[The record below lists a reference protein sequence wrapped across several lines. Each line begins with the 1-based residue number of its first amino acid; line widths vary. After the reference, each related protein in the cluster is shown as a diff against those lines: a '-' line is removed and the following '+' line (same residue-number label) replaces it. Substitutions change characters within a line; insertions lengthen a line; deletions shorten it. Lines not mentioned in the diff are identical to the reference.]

1 MNTYAFVIKAKAK
14 SEKKNLFC
22 WLSAKSD
29 SRAERE
35 ILNILDDADIAVGRG
50 ADYQLPQRTN
60 WHVADDLPEE
70 GVLDDTWCD
79 RYTLGED
86 GRSWSPV
93 MGEAGAAAAPV
104 VNVETQPVQPAADAD
119 HRPLSRL
126 RLIQRLIA
134 HLMHDTE
141 LDQITLE
148 QHIEIGVMEGQDE
161 NCFVQALRQVIE
173 DTPAIKELSAHAEW
187 KLIKAVKAV
196 FPQDQSHEAGR
207 ITHFVKNWVVSE
219 VSDRGQLVEDW
230 LSGKLPA
237 HELADTSE
245 PGEGEYV
252 PCEDDL
258 QEGSPEEVAQAEEL
272 VQAFREKDM
281 TVLHAV
287 PTLSFRHRL
296 LAQFITEKEY
306 AYHIDDEQL
315 ATVRQLEM
323 DTDNSYV
330 QNLLLAAENVEGMK
344 KLRDFEFWRLTD
356 AVKRVFP
363 TDKATPDLS
372 LMLQFMKAWKT
383 TDYIDRGLLAKEW
396 INGNR
401 VSTIQRTDTGANA
414 GGNPTDRN
422 PDLKHTL
429 DTLDI
434 EIAAALLPMD
444 YNIYEIPG
452 GVLRQAKEIIAH
464 KEEPWSS
471 WSTQLRKTPGVL
483 DFSRAAVFVLIR
495 NAPEGIHNETPKL
508 ISYIA
513 QNGKEVAFIP
523 DTGKPDSEER
533 WQAVESLLITPAAPA
548 EEPVSEEVD
557 SQLADTTHVMPKW
570 VKTEEQQI
578 AEEQGNKVHTLPK
591 WAAAGDAQPKV
602 ESLGGGMFSI
612 DGLLATPSNEVAK
625 QEVEIVGNVQMEE
638 TDPSKVEAGDTVPAV
653 ESDDAAAAQ
662 AGGVNPADILAAA
675 APELASNVAADLDHN
690 IEPLTQNEPE
700 LPQTEPETSVIE
712 PVVDIPEPE
721 AAGKEWPAYFE
732 PGRYEGL
739 PNDVYHA
746 ANGISSTMVKD
757 ARVSLMY
764 FEARHVSKTIARERS
779 KVLDMG
785 NLVHA
790 LALQPETLAAE
801 FSIEPEIPEGA
812 LTTTATVRACIDEYN
827 ASLPPQLSADDIKAL
842 LEAHNATLPAP
853 LSLGTSIDETAESY
867 MALPEEFQ
875 RIEADKKQT
884 AAAMKAC
891 IKEYNATL
899 PAPAKTTGS
908 RDTLL
913 EQLAIVNPD
922 LVAQEVQKPAPLK
935 VSGTKAD
942 LIQALKAV
950 RPDAVFADE
959 LLDAWRENP
968 DGKVLVTRQQLETA
982 LAIQKALHAHPTAGK
997 LLLHP
1002 DRAVETSYFGI
1013 DEETG
1018 LEIRVR
1024 PDLELDVDGV
1034 RIGADL
1040 KTISMWNIKQ
1050 SGLRAKLH
1058 REIIDR
1064 DYHLSAGMYMETASL
1079 DQFFWIFVNKDDGY
1093 HWIAIVEASPELV
1106 ELGILE
1112 YRTTMRA
1119 IANAFDTG
1127 EWPAPITDDYTDELN
1142 DFDMRRLEAL
1152 RAQA

>member
-1 MNTYAFVIKAKAK
+1 MEFFYVVKATQKSGKQDAVIW
-14 SEKKNLFC
+14 F
-22 WLSAKSD
+22 SAKTEA
-29 SRAERE
+29 RAA
-35 ILNILDDADIAVGRG
+35 LTLDVALEDADIETGRG
-50 ADYQLPQRTN
+50 KDYAKPIRTDFPVVN
-60 WHVADDLPEE
+60 DLPEE
-70 GVLDDTWCD
+70 GTVDFTWCD
-79 RYTLGED
+79 RYQLADDQRT
-86 GRSWSPV
+86 WSPV
-93 MGEAGAAAAPV
+93 PGAAAAPV
-104 VNVETQPVQPAADAD
+104 VYVETQLTQPADD
-119 HRPLSRL
+119 EELLPLSRL

-134 HLMHDTE
+134 HLIHDTE

-148 QHIEIGVMEGQDE
+148 QHIEIGFMEGNGE
-161 NCFVQALRQVIE
+161 GCFVKGLLLAIA
-173 DTPAIKELSAHAEW
+173 DAPAIKELSAHVEW
-187 KLIKAVKAV
+187 KLIQAVKAV
-196 FPQDQSHEAGR
+196 FPQDQSHESER
-207 ITHFVKNWVVSE
+207 IAHFVKDWVLAEASE
-219 VSDRGQLVEDW
+219 RAQLVEAW
-230 LSGKLPA
+230 LSGELPA

-252 PCEDDL
+252 SCEDDL
-258 QEGSPEEVAQAEEL
+258 LEGSPEEVAQAEDL

-281 TVLHAV
+281 TELHAV

-306 AYHIDDEQL
+306 AYHIDNEQL
-315 ATVRQLEM
+315 NTVRQLEM

-363 TDKATPDLS
+363 ADKSAPDLA
-372 LMLQFMKAWKT
+372 LMLQFMKAWKA

-401 VSTIQRTDTGANA
+401 VSTIQRTDTGTNA
-414 GGNPTDRN
+414 GGNHTDRN

-452 GVLRQAKEIIAH
+452 GVLRRAKEIIAN

-471 WSTQLRKTPGVL
+471 WSAQLRKTPGVL

-533 WQAVESLLITPAAPA
+533 WQAVESLLITPAAA
-548 EEPVSEEVD
+548 PVKENTSAGEATQPEV
-557 SQLADTTHVMPKW
+557 K
-570 VKTEEQQI
+570 
-578 AEEQGNKVHTLPK
+578 
-591 WAAAGDAQPKV
+591 
-602 ESLGGGMFSI
+602 SLGSGVFSI
-612 DGLLATPSNEVAK
+612 EGLMGENVNPVINTPSNEVAK
-625 QEVEIVGNVQMEE
+625 QEAESVVHVQMEE

-653 ESDDAAAAQ
+653 EGADAAVAQ
-662 AGGVNPADILAAA
+662 AGSVNPADILAAA
-675 APELASNVAADLDHN
+675 APELASNVAADLDQN
-690 IEPLTQNEPE
+690 IEPLNQDEPE
-700 LPQTEPETSVIE
+700 LPQTEPETPVIE
-712 PVVDIPEPE
+712 PEVDIPEPE
-721 AAGKEWPAYFE
+721 ATGKEWPAYFE

-739 PNDVYHA
+739 PNEVYHA

-764 FEARHVSKTIARERS
+764 FNARHVEKTIARERS

-812 LTTTATVRACIDEYN
+812 LTTTATIRACIDEYN

-853 LSLGTSIDETAESY
+853 LPLGAAVDETAESY

-884 AAAMKAC
+884 ATAMKAC

-899 PAPAKTTGS
+899 PAPVKTNGS
-908 RDTLL
+908 RDALL

-922 LVAQEVQKPAPLK
+922 LVAQEAQKPAPLK
-935 VSGTKAD
+935 VSGTKTD
-942 LIQALKAV
+942 MMQAVKSV
-950 RPDAVFADE
+950 RPDTVFADE

-968 DGKVLVTRQQLETA
+968 EGKVLVTRQQLTTA
-982 LAIQKALHAHPTAGK
+982 QAIQSALLAHPTSGM
-997 LLLHP
+997 LLTHP
-1002 DRAVETSYFGI
+1002 SRAVETSYFGI

-1024 PDLELDVDGV
+1024 PDLEIELDGV

-1040 KTISMWNIKQ
+1040 KTISMWDVKADALKAR
-1050 SGLRAKLH
+1050 LR
-1058 REIIDR
+1058 REIRMR
-1064 DYHLSAGMYMETASL
+1064 DYHLSAAMYCETAAL
-1079 DQFFWIFVNKDDGY
+1079 DQFFWIFVNKDENY
-1093 HWIAIVEASPELV
+1093 HWIAIIEASTELL
-1106 ELGILE
+1106 ELGMLE
-1112 YRTTMRA
+1112 YRKTMRA
-1119 IANAFDTG
+1119 IATGFDTG
-1127 EWPAPITDDYTDELN
+1127 EWPAPITDDYTDELD

-1152 RAQA
+1152 RARA

>member
-50 ADYQLPQRTN
+50 ADYQLPQRTD
-60 WHVADDLPEE
+60 WHVVDDLPEE
-70 GVLDDTWCD
+70 GVLDDTWSD

-86 GRSWSPV
+86 GRSWNPV
-93 MGEAGAAAAPV
+93 LGEAGAAAAPV
-104 VNVETQPVQPAADAD
+104 VNVKTQPTAADAEL
-119 HRPLSRL
+119 RPLSRL

-148 QHIEIGVMEGQDE
+148 QHIGIGVMEGQDE
-161 NCFVQALRQVIE
+161 NCFVQGLRQAIA
-173 DTPAIKELSAHAEW
+173 DTPELQELSAHVEW

-196 FPQDQSHEAGR
+196 FPQDQSHEAER
-207 ITHFVKNWVVSE
+207 ITLFVKGWVQAE
-219 VSDRGQLVEDW
+219 VSDRAQLVEDW

-237 HELADTSE
+237 PEIVSTGE
-245 PGEGEYV
+245 P
-252 PCEDDL
+252 DDETP
-258 QEGSPEEVAQAEEL
+258 QEATPEEVAQAQAL
-272 VQAFREKDM
+272 VQEFRDKDM
-281 TVLHAV
+281 TELHTVA
-287 PTLSFRHRL
+287 TLSFRHRL

-306 AYHIDDEQL
+306 AYHVDNGQL
-315 ATVRQLEM
+315 TTVRQLEM

-344 KLRDFEFWRLTD
+344 NLRDFELWRLTD

-363 TDKATPDLS
+363 SDKATPDLS
-372 LMLQFMKAWKT
+372 LMLQFMKAWKA
-383 TDYIDRGLLAKEW
+383 TDHIDRGLLAKEW
-396 INGNR
+396 IAGNR
-401 VSTIQRTDTGANA
+401 VSTIQRTDTGTNA
-414 GGNPTDRN
+414 GGGIKTDRN
-422 PDLKHTL
+422 ADYEHTL

-434 EIAAALLPMD
+434 EIACATLPTD
-444 YNIYEIPG
+444 FDIYNIPG
-452 GVLRQAKEIIAH
+452 SIHRRAKEIVAA
-464 KEEPWSS
+464 KESPWKE
-471 WSTQLRKTPGVL
+471 WSTALRKTAGIL
-483 DFSRAAVFVLIR
+483 DYSRAAIFALIR
-495 NAPEGIHNETPKL
+495 EASSGITSFPDRMTGYISAALNEYKHDKPEAEI
-508 ISYIA
+508 IA
-513 QNGKEVAFIP
+513 AARQIDSAAVVAGVIQGTEP
-523 DTGKPDSEER
+523 
-533 WQAVESLLITPAAPA
+533 VESLKALSTEYAA
-548 EEPVSEEVD
+548 VG
-557 SQLADTTHVMPKW
+557 K
-570 VKTEEQQI
+570 
-578 AEEQGNKVHTLPK
+578 
-591 WAAAGDAQPKV
+591 AAAEAAQSHQRVTTAQPEV
-602 ESLGGGMFSI
+602 ANLGGGMFSI
-612 DGLLATPSNEVAK
+612 EGLLATLSNEVAK

-638 TDPSKVEAGDTVPAV
+638 TDQSEKQVGAEVSAV
-653 ESDDAAAAQ
+653 EGDDAAASQ
-662 AGGVNPADILAAA
+662 AGGVNPADILTAA
-675 APELASNVAADLDHN
+675 APELASNVAADLDQN
-690 IEPLTQNEPE
+690 IETLSQDEPE
-700 LPQTEPETSVIE
+700 LPQTEPETPVIE
-712 PVVDIPEPE
+712 PEANIPESE
-721 AAGKEWPAYFE
+721 AATPEWPAYFE

-739 PNDVYHA
+739 PNEVYHA

-764 FEARHVSKTIARERS
+764 FNARHVEKTIARERS

-812 LTTTATVRACIDEYN
+812 LTTTATIRACIDEYN
-827 ASLPPQLSADDIKAL
+827 ASLPSQLSADDIKAL

-853 LSLGTSIDETAESY
+853 LPLGGDKEAIGLAYVGLPAEFKRIVGDDKNFTA
-867 MALPEEFQ
+867 
-875 RIEADKKQT
+875 T
-884 AAAMKAC
+884 AMKAC

-899 PAPAKTTGS
+899 PAPVKTTGS
-908 RDTLL
+908 RDALL

-922 LVAQEVQKPAPLK
+922 LIAQEAQKPAPLK
-935 VSGTKAD
+935 VSGTKTD

-968 DGKVLVTRQQLETA
+968 EGKVLVTRQQYATA
-982 LAIQKALHAHPTAGK
+982 VNIQAALHAHPTAGK

-1079 DQFFWIFVNKDDGY
+1079 DQFFWIFVNKDEGY

-1112 YRTTMRA
+1112 YRATMRA

-1127 EWPAPITDDYTDELN
+1127 EWPAPITNDYTDELT
-1142 DFDMRRLEAL
+1142 DYDLRRLEAL
-1152 RAQA
+1152 RTA

>member
-50 ADYQLPQRTN
+50 ADYQLPQRTD

-93 MGEAGAAAAPV
+93 LGETGAAAAPV
-104 VNVETQPVQPAADAD
+104 VNVETQPTQPAADAD
-119 HRPLSRL
+119 LRPLSRL

-148 QHIEIGVMEGQDE
+148 QHIEIGVMEGNDDD
-161 NCFVQALRQVIE
+161 CFVQALRQVIE
-173 DTPAIKELSAHAEW
+173 DNPEIRELSAHVEW

-196 FPQDQSHEAGR
+196 FPQDQSHESER
-207 ITHFVKNWVVSE
+207 IAHFVKDWVLAEASE
-219 VSDRGQLVEDW
+219 RAQLVEDW

-237 HELADTSE
+237 PELVDIIQ
-245 PGEGEYV
+245 PGDDEYISD
-252 PCEDDL
+252 EDVI
-258 QEGSPEEVAQAEEL
+258 QEGSAVEATQVHAL

-287 PTLSFRHRL
+287 PTLPFRHRL

-306 AYHIDDEQL
+306 AYHIDNEQL
-315 ATVRQLEM
+315 TTVRQLEM

-363 TDKATPDLS
+363 SDKAAPDLA
-372 LMLQFMKAWKT
+372 LMLQFMKAWKA
-383 TDYIDRGLLAKEW
+383 TDYIDRGLLTKEW

-401 VSTIQRTDTGANA
+401 VSTIQRTDTGTNA
-414 GGNPTDRN
+414 GGNTTDRN
-422 PDLKHTL
+422 PDMKHML

-452 GVLRQAKEIIAH
+452 GVLRRAKEIIAN

-471 WSTQLRKTPGVL
+471 WSAQLRKTPGIL

-508 ISYIA
+508 INYIA

-523 DTGKPDSEER
+523 DTGNDDSEER
-533 WQAVESLLITPAAPA
+533 WQAVESMLFTPAAAPA
-548 EEPVSEEVD
+548 EEPALEKVD
-557 SQLADTTHVMPKW
+557 SQLVNTTHVMPKW

-591 WAAAGDAQPKV
+591 WAAAGDDQPKV
-602 ESLGGGMFSI
+602 ESLGGGVFSI
-612 DGLLATPSNEVAK
+612 EGLLATPSNEVAK
-625 QEVEIVGNVQMEE
+625 QEAESVEHVQMEE
-638 TDPSKVEAGDTVPAV
+638 TDPSKVEAGAGLPAV
-653 ESDDAAAAQ
+653 EGDDAAAAQ
-662 AGGVNPADILAAA
+662 AGSVNPADILAAA
-675 APELASNVAADLDHN
+675 APELASNVAADLDQN
-690 IEPLTQNEPE
+690 IESLNQNEPG
-700 LPQTEPETSVIE
+700 LPQTEPETPVIE
-712 PVVDIPEPE
+712 PEVDIPEPE
-721 AAGKEWPAYFE
+721 AAAPQWPAYFE

-764 FEARHVSKTIARERS
+764 FEARHVSKTIQKERS

-790 LALQPETLAAE
+790 LALQPETLDAE

-812 LTTTATVRACIDEYN
+812 LTTTATIRASIEEYN
-827 ASLPPQLSADDIKAL
+827 ASLPPQLNADDIKAL

-853 LSLGTSIDETAESY
+853 LPLGAAVDETAESY

-899 PAPAKTTGS
+899 PAPMKTTGS
-908 RDTLL
+908 RDALL

-922 LVAQEVQKPAPLK
+922 LVAQEAQKPAPLK
-935 VSGTKAD
+935 VSGTKTD

-950 RPDAVFADE
+950 RQDAVFADE
-959 LLDAWRENP
+959 LLDVWRENP
-968 DGKVLVTRQQLETA
+968 EGKVLVTRQQLEFA
-982 LAIQKALHAHPTAGK
+982 LWGDEPPDGDLLRSHVYELRRSVDGPFAEKLIHTLPRVGYRLAVTTPSDAGK
-997 LLLHP
+997 
-1002 DRAVETSYFGI
+1002 DD
-1013 DEETG
+1013 DE
-1018 LEIRVR
+1018 
-1024 PDLELDVDGV
+1024 
-1034 RIGADL
+1034 GA
-1040 KTISMWNIKQ
+1040 
-1050 SGLRAKLH
+1050 
-1058 REIIDR
+1058 
-1064 DYHLSAGMYMETASL
+1064 
-1079 DQFFWIFVNKDDGY
+1079 
-1093 HWIAIVEASPELV
+1093 
-1106 ELGILE
+1106 
-1112 YRTTMRA
+1112 
-1119 IANAFDTG
+1119 
-1127 EWPAPITDDYTDELN
+1127 
-1142 DFDMRRLEAL
+1142 
-1152 RAQA
+1152 

>member
-1 MNTYAFVIKAKAK
+1 MEFFYLIKATQK
-14 SEKKNLFC
+14 SGKPDGVIWF
-22 WLSAKSD
+22 SAKTEA
-29 SRAERE
+29 RAA
-35 ILNILDDADIAVGRG
+35 LTLDVKLEDTGIETGRG
-50 ADYQLPQRTN
+50 KDYAKPIRTDFPVVN
-60 WHVADDLPEE
+60 DLPGE
-70 GVLDDTWCD
+70 GVVDFTWCD
-79 RYTLGED
+79 RYQLADDQRTWNVIPGAGPQDETDL
-86 GRSWSPV
+86 SP
-93 MGEAGAAAAPV
+93 ASTI
-104 VNVETQPVQPAADAD
+104 NDAD
-119 HRPLSRL
+119 LHATPVTSMDTVDAGNTSQLENRTPSVRF
-126 RLIQRLIA
+126 A
-134 HLMHDTE
+134 VHLLGDKYHSEISQEQQIVANE
-141 LDQITLE
+141 LA
-148 QHIEIGVMEGQDE
+148 MDE
-161 NCFVQALRQVIE
+161 ANVYFQNLLQAKNEVP
-173 DTPAIKELSAHAEW
+173 DMSELSLHAEW
-187 KLIKAVKAV
+187 KLVQAVKDV
-196 FPQDQSHEAGR
+196 FPQHKEHEPALLAA
-207 ITHFVKNWVVSE
+207 FMSSWVKAE
-219 VSDRGQLVEDW
+219 IGERAQLVENW

-237 HELADTSE
+237 PQLADTSE
-245 PGEGEYV
+245 PG
-252 PCEDDL
+252 DDAPVSNAEA
-258 QEGSPEEVAQAEEL
+258 QQDATPEEVAQAH
-272 VQAFREKDM
+272 VQAFRDRDITE
-281 TVLHAV
+281 LHAV

-306 AYHIDDEQL
+306 AYHIDNEQL
-315 ATVRQLEM
+315 NTVRQLEM

-363 TDKATPDLS
+363 SDKATPDLS

-401 VSTIQRTDTGANA
+401 VSTIQRTDTGTNA
-414 GGNPTDRN
+414 GGGIKTDRN
-422 PDLKHTL
+422 ADYEHTL

-434 EIAAALLPMD
+434 EIACATLPMD
-444 YNIYEIPG
+444 FDIYNIPG
-452 GVLRQAKEIIAH
+452 SIHRRAKDIVAAKESPW
-464 KEEPWSS
+464 KE
-471 WSTQLRKTPGVL
+471 WSTALRKTAGIL
-483 DFSRAAVFVLIR
+483 DYSRAAIFALIR
-495 NAPEGIHNETPKL
+495 EASSGITTFPERMTGYISSTLNEYKHDTPEARIL
-508 ISYIA
+508 
-513 QNGKEVAFIP
+513 
-523 DTGKPDSEER
+523 
-533 WQAVESLLITPAAPA
+533 
-548 EEPVSEEVD
+548 
-557 SQLADTTHVMPKW
+557 
-570 VKTEEQQI
+570 
-578 AEEQGNKVHTLPK
+578 
-591 WAAAGDAQPKV
+591 AAARQINSAAVDAGVIEDTEPSHQRVTTAQPKV
-602 ESLGGGMFSI
+602 SNLGGGMFSI
-612 DGLLATPSNEVAK
+612 DGLLGEKVNPVINTPSNEVAK
-625 QEVEIVGNVQMEE
+625 QEVESVGSVQMEE
-638 TDPSKVEAGDTVPAV
+638 TDPSKAEACNALPAV
-653 ESDDAAAAQ
+653 EVVVEAAAQ
-662 AGGVNPADILAAA
+662 TVSVSPADILAAA
-675 APELASNVAADLDHN
+675 TPELTSNVAADLDQN
-690 IEPLTQNEPE
+690 IDALSQDEPE
-700 LPQTEPETSVIE
+700 LSPTEPEITEIE
-712 PVVDIPEPE
+712 PVADISEPE
-721 AAGKEWPAYFE
+721 AAAKEWPAYFE

-746 ANGISSTMVKD
+746 ANGISSTQVKD

-764 FEARHVSKTIARERS
+764 FEARHVSKTIQKERS

-812 LTTTATVRACIDEYN
+812 LTTTAAIRECIDEYN

-853 LSLGTSIDETAESY
+853 LTLGAAVDETAESY

-899 PAPAKTTGS
+899 PATVKTSGS
-908 RDTLL
+908 RDALL
-913 EQLAIVNPD
+913 EQLAIINPD
-922 LVAQEVQKPAPLK
+922 LVAQEAQKPQPLK

-942 LIQALKAV
+942 LIQAVKAV
-950 RPDAVFADE
+950 KPDAVFADE

-968 DGKVLVTRQQLETA
+968 EGKVLVTRQQLETA

-997 LLLHP
+997 LLQHP

-1050 SGLRAKLH
+1050 SSLRAKLH

-1079 DQFFWIFVNKDDGY
+1079 DQFFWIFVNKDEGY
-1093 HWIAIVEASPELV
+1093 HWIAIVEASQELV

-1112 YRTTMRA
+1112 YRATMRA

-1127 EWPAPITDDYTDELN
+1127 EWPAPITTDYTDELTEY
-1142 DFDMRRLEAL
+1142 DLRRLEAL
-1152 RAQA
+1152 RAA